1 MIPYASEKKIKDL
14 TISMCFLIFFI
25 NSYYLISLQNKLN
38 SVESDYNE
46 MSSSIVINFNDLETL
61 AEKFYKELNNVMF
74 KKGEDISISKISI
87 NLKYVLIQGNASS
100 TDQINIFKT
109 NLGDSYALKKV
120 LRQEDKYAFE
130 LEKRYE

>member
-1 MIPYASEKKIKDL
+1 
-14 TISMCFLIFFI
+14 
-25 NSYYLISLQNKLN
+25 
-38 SVESDYNE
+38 
-46 MSSSIVINFNDLETL
+46 
-61 AEKFYKELNNVMF
+61 MF